1 MEPGTVLPVDI
12 VHEMRTAYLDYAM
25 SVIVA
30 RALPDARDGLKPV
43 QRRILY
49 AMYDMGLRANAAYK
63 KSARIVGEVLGK
75 YHPHGDQAVYD
86 ALARMAQDFSLRY
99 PLVDGQGNFGSIDGD
114 NAAAMRYT
122 EARLTEMAETLL
134 LDLDKETVD
143 FRPNFDETLQEPT
156 VLPAALPNLLLNGSA
171 GIAVGMA
178 TNIPPHNLNEVV
190 DALAFII
197 DHFHAVDEITLPHL
211 LQFIKGPDFP
221 TGGIAYRYREARDGA
236 HEDILAQAYSTGKG
250 RLRVQAKV
258 HVEAMSRNRNRL
270 VITEL
275 PYQTN
280 KTRLI
285 ERIADLV
292 RNGRIEGITDL
303 RDESDRQGM
312 RVVIE
317 LTRNVEPE
325 KILAALYKN
334 TPLQQT
340 FGINMLALV
349 DGEPRVLS
357 LKRMLLLYLEHRQ
370 EIVRRRSEYELAR
383 AKERAHILEGLLIAL
398 KNLDEVIAIIR
409 RSPDTDTARA
419 RLMKKLKIS
428 ERQAQAILDMQ
439 LKRLARLERAKLE
452 EEYKALKARIRY
464 LEDLL
469 AHPAKMLAVIKEEL
483 LDLKEKFGDARRTR
497 IVDIKG
503 AALTTGELMSEE
515 PELVLLTKKGLLF
528 RQSLA
533 GRRRGSLPR
542 RSADAPLLMATAPPQ
557 ETLFLFTA
565 AGQVVQKPM
574 HQIPTDEGQTFRDIT
589 GLRKDDE
596 IVAMIPLPRPE
607 GDAPDPRSIF
617 LVSQEGRS
625 KRISLDD
632 LWNAAHASPLVMKL
646 EEGDALLTAQ
656 LVDTDDDIMLITRM
670 GQSIR
675 FTQKDVRVMGLPA
688 AGVLAMKLTPG
699 DQIVAAGVAK
709 AGHQVIILTTTGY
722 GLRAP
727 VEKFPAQKR
736 YGAGVLAM
744 RFGPNHGA
752 VADAAIVSEE
762 HELFVV
768 MRRGPMKVLR
778 LEEAPAGNRAS
789 RGRQIAG
796 LKEGEVR
803 KLLALIIPKVKESS
817 AGPAA
822 PPPPPPPP
830 PPKKRTTSRRST
842 TKKTPSVAKKTASPS
857 RTKTKSASTSRSAA
871 AAKKTGTAPKTTAT
885 RKPPAKTASSARKT
899 RARTVEPAPA
909 PPKTRATGKKTATG
923 KTVAPGKTATSKSR
937 ASTSKKSSAKPAA
950 AKKTTARKTGSTRK
964 TTSAQKT
971 PRPKTTKAKPTSSL
985 DAIKKRVRKKK

>member
-1 MEPGTVLPVDI
+1 MPQLAAKILPAPI
-12 VHEMRTAYLDYAM
+12 ETEMRTAYLDYAM

-30 RALPDARDGLKPV
+30 RALPDVRDGLKPV
-43 QRRILY
+43 HRRILY
-49 AMYDMGLRANAAYK
+49 AMHLMGLRHDNPHR

-75 YHPHGDQAVYD
+75 FHPHNDTAVYD
-86 ALARMAQDFSLRY
+86 AMVRMAQDFSMRY

-156 VLPAALPNLLLNGSA
+156 VLPSALPNLLLNGSS

-197 DHFHAVDEITLPHL
+197 DHYHAVEDITLPHL

-221 TGGIAYRYREARDGA
+221 TGGIAYRYRENRDGS

-270 VITEL
+270 VVTEL

-312 RVVIE
+312 RIVIE

-325 KILAALYKN
+325 TVLAALYKN

-349 DGEPRVLS
+349 DGEPKVLS

-370 EIVRRRSEYELAR
+370 EILRRRSEFELAR
-383 AKERAHILEGLLIAL
+383 ARARAHILEGLLIAL

-409 RSPDTDTARA
+409 RSPDTDTARS
-419 RLMKKLKIS
+419 RLMKKLKIT

-439 LKRLARLERAKLE
+439 LKRLARLERTKLE
-452 EEYKALKARIRY
+452 EEYKALQTRIAY

-483 LDLKEKFGDARRTR
+483 LALKEQFGDARRTR

-515 PELVLLTKKGLLF
+515 PELILLTKKGKLF

-533 GRRRGSLPR
+533 GRRRGALPR
-542 RSADAPLLMATAPPQ
+542 RSADAPLAMVAAPPQ
-557 ETLFLFTA
+557 DTLFLFTA
-565 AGQVVQKPM
+565 AGQVVAKPV
-574 HQIPTDEGQTFRDIT
+574 HQIPTDEGPAFWEIAD
-589 GLRKDDE
+589 LRKDDE
-596 IVAMIPLPRPE
+596 IAAMLALPRPAN
-607 GDAPDPRSIF
+607 GDEDGRSLF
-617 LVSQEGRS
+617 LVTQDGRS
-625 KRISLDD
+625 KRISLED
-632 LWNAAHASPLVMKL
+632 LWNSAHASPLVIKL
-646 EEGDALLTAQ
+646 EEGDALVAAVLC
-656 LVDTDDDIMLITRM
+656 DSEDDIILFTRM

-675 FTQKDVRVMGLPA
+675 FPQNEVRVMGLAA

-699 DQIVAAGVAK
+699 DQIAAAGLAK
-709 AGHQVIILTTTGY
+709 PDHQAVILTTTGY

-727 VEKFPAQKR
+727 IAKFPTQKR

-744 RFGPNHGA
+744 RFGRNHGA
-752 VADAAIVSEE
+752 VADAAIASQA

-768 MRRGPMKVLR
+768 MHRGPMKVLR
-778 LEEAPAGNRAS
+778 LDEVPVGNRAT
-789 RGRQIAG
+789 RGRQIPG
-796 LKEGEVR
+796 LKGGEVR
-803 KLLALIIPKVKESS
+803 KLLALVIPKVKES
-817 AGPAA
+817 GPTA

-830 PPKKRTTSRRST
+830 P
-842 TKKTPSVAKKTASPS
+842 ASLPLL
-857 RTKTKSASTSRSAA
+857 TVLKFPQFLEASAEAA
-871 AAKKTGTAPKTTAT
+871 
-885 RKPPAKTASSARKT
+885 
-899 RARTVEPAPA
+899 
-909 PPKTRATGKKTATG
+909 
-923 KTVAPGKTATSKSR
+923 
-937 ASTSKKSSAKPAA
+937 
-950 AKKTTARKTGSTRK
+950 
-964 TTSAQKT
+964 
-971 PRPKTTKAKPTSSL
+971 
-985 DAIKKRVRKKK
+985 

>member
-1 MEPGTVLPVDI
+1 MPQTTRIHPAPIET
-12 VHEMRTAYLDYAM
+12 EMRTAYLDYAM

-30 RALPDARDGLKPV
+30 RALPDVRDGLKPV
-43 QRRILY
+43 HRRILY
-49 AMYDMGLRANAAYK
+49 AMHAMGLRHDK
-63 KSARIVGEVLGK
+63 PHRKSARIVGEVLGK
-75 YHPHGDQAVYD
+75 FHPHGDSAVYD
-86 ALARMAQDFSLRY
+86 AMVRMAQDFSLRY

-134 LDLDKETVD
+134 LDLDKDTVD

-178 TNIPPHNLNEVV
+178 TNIPPHNLHEVV

-197 DHFHAVDEITLPHL
+197 DHYHAVEDITLPHL

-221 TGGIAYRYREARDGA
+221 TGGIAYRYREGRDGT

-317 LTRNVEPE
+317 LTRNVNPE
-325 KILAALYKN
+325 QVLAALYKN

-398 KNLDEVIAIIR
+398 KHLDEVIQIIR
-409 RSPDTDTARA
+409 RSPDSDTART
-419 RLMKKLKIS
+419 RLMKKLKIT

-439 LKRLARLERAKLE
+439 LKRLARLERTRLE
-452 EEYKALKARIRY
+452 EEYKALKARISY

-483 LDLKEKFGDARRTR
+483 LELKERFGDARRTR

-515 PELVLLTKKGLLF
+515 PELVMLTKKGLLF

-542 RSADAPLLMATAPPQ
+542 RSADVPLLMAAAPPQ
-557 ETLFLFTA
+557 DTLFLFTA
-565 AGQVVQKPM
+565 AGQVVEKPM

-625 KRISLDD
+625 KRIGLDD
-632 LWNAAHASPLVMKL
+632 LWNAAHASPMVIKL
-646 EEGDALLTAQ
+646 EEGDSLLTAI
-656 LVDTDDDIMLITRM
+656 LCDTEDDIMLITRM

-699 DQIVAAGVAK
+699 DQIVAAGMARP
-709 AGHQVIILTTTGY
+709 GHQVAILTTTGY
-722 GLRAP
+722 GLRTP
-727 VEKFPAQKR
+727 VEKFPTQKR

-752 VADAAIVSEE
+752 VADAAIVNEDY
-762 HELFVV
+762 ELFAIL
-768 MRRGPMKVLR
+768 RRGPMKVLR
-778 LEEAPAGNRAS
+778 LEEIPAGNRAS
-789 RGRQIAG
+789 RGRQISG
-796 LKEGEVR
+796 LKGEEVR
-803 KLLALIIPKVKESS
+803 KLLALVIPKVKADETS
-817 AGPAA
+817 AT

-830 PPKKRTTSRRST
+830 PPKKTPAR
-842 TKKTPSVAKKTASPS
+842 KPAAKTPAKKTAS
-857 RTKTKSASTSRSAA
+857 T
-871 AAKKTGTAPKTTAT
+871 AKKTTST
-885 RKPPAKTASSARKT
+885 RKTASAKTAKKPAAKAPARRKT
-899 RARTVEPAPA
+899 AAKDVEPAPA
-909 PPKTRATGKKTATG
+909 PPKAR
-923 KTVAPGKTATSKSR
+923 
-937 ASTSKKSSAKPAA
+937 
-950 AKKTTARKTGSTRK
+950 KTTARKTTGRAASKPAAKKTPSSTKAAPAKSPSPKKPAARKTATTRK
-964 TTSAQKT
+964 TSTASKPAQPKSTKKT
-971 PRPKTTKAKPTSSL
+971 TRPKTTKAKPASSL

>member
-1 MEPGTVLPVDI
+1 MPEPVANRILPAPI
-12 VHEMRTAYLDYAM
+12 ENEMRTAYLDYAM

-30 RALPDARDGLKPV
+30 RALPDVRDGLKPV
-43 QRRILY
+43 HRRILY
-49 AMYDMGLRANAAYK
+49 AMHLMGLRHDK
-63 KSARIVGEVLGK
+63 PHRKSARIVGEVLGK
-75 YHPHGDQAVYD
+75 FHPHGDSAVYD
-86 ALARMAQDFSLRY
+86 AMVRMAQDFAMRY

-122 EARLTEMAETLL
+122 EARLTELAETLL
-134 LDLDKETVD
+134 LDMDKETVD
-143 FRPNFDETLQEPT
+143 FRPNFDETMQEPT
-156 VLPAALPNLLLNGSA
+156 VLPASLPNLLLNGSS

-178 TNIPPHNLNEVV
+178 TNIPPHNLNEVI

-197 DHFHAVDEITLPHL
+197 DHYHAVDEITLPHL

-221 TGGIAYRYREARDGA
+221 TGGIVYRYREGKDGA

-258 HVEAMSRNRNRL
+258 HVEAMSRGRNRL

-292 RNGRIEGITDL
+292 RNGRIDGVTDL

-317 LTRNVEPE
+317 LTRNVNPE
-325 KILAALYKN
+325 EVLAALYKN

-409 RSPDTDTARA
+409 RSPDTDTARS
-419 RLMKKLKIS
+419 RLMKKLKIT
-428 ERQAQAILDMQ
+428 ELQAQAILDMQ
-439 LKRLARLERAKLE
+439 LKRLARLERTKLE
-452 EEYKALKARIRY
+452 EEYKTLKARIAY

-483 LDLKEKFGDARRTR
+483 LDLKERFGDTRRTR
-497 IVDIKG
+497 IVDMKG
-503 AALTTGELMSEE
+503 AALTTGELMAED
-515 PELVLLTKKGLLF
+515 PELILVTKKGKFF

-533 GRRRGSLPR
+533 GRRRGTLPR
-542 RSADAPLLMATAPPQ
+542 RSADAPIAMIAAPPQ

-565 AGQVVQKPM
+565 GGQVVAKPV
-574 HQIPTDEGQTFRDIT
+574 HQIPTAEGPAFWEIT
-589 GLRKDDE
+589 DLQKDDE
-596 IVAMIPLPRPE
+596 IVAMLALPRPNGE
-607 GDAPDPRSIF
+607 DGNGRSIF
-617 LVSQEGRS
+617 LVTHEGRS
-625 KRISLDD
+625 KRISLED
-632 LWNAAHASPLVMKL
+632 LWNAAHASPMVIKL
-646 EEGDALLTAQ
+646 EEGDALVSAVLC
-656 LVDTDDDIMLITRM
+656 DSEDDIMLFTRM

-675 FTQKDVRVMGLPA
+675 FPQKEVRVMGLPA

-699 DQIVAAGVAK
+699 DQIVAAGLAK
-709 AGHQVIILTTTGY
+709 PDHQVVILTTTGY
-722 GLRAP
+722 GLRTP
-727 VEKFPAQKR
+727 IDKFPSQKR

-752 VADAAIVSEE
+752 IADAAIVTEA

-768 MRRGPMKVLR
+768 MHRGAMKVLR
-778 LEEAPAGNRAS
+778 LDEVPAGNRAT
-789 RGRQIAG
+789 RGKQIAG
-796 LKEGEVR
+796 LKGGEVV
-803 KLLALIIPKVKESS
+803 KLLALVIPKVKERD
-817 AGPAA
+817 AA
-822 PPPPPPPP
+822 APPLPPPPPPAKKSTTRKRATARSKETATAKPQAP
-830 PPKKRTTSRRST
+830 SSPRKSTSPSKTASKTQKTTAKAPSKKAASKKSTSAASATRKTTVKKVAPASSPPKPSKTGKTRTTKGAKSTTTSRKASSS
-842 TKKTPSVAKKTASPS
+842 KKTPSKK
-857 RTKTKSASTSRSAA
+857 STTA
-871 AAKKTGTAPKTTAT
+871 AAKKTSSKPKTT
-885 RKPPAKTASSARKT
+885 R
-899 RARTVEPAPA
+899 
-909 PPKTRATGKKTATG
+909 
-923 KTVAPGKTATSKSR
+923 
-937 ASTSKKSSAKPAA
+937 AKP
-950 AKKTTARKTGSTRK
+950 S
-964 TTSAQKT
+964 
-971 PRPKTTKAKPTSSL
+971 SSL
-985 DAIKKRVRKKK
+985 DAIKKRVRKKKSSS

>member
-1 MEPGTVLPVDI
+1 MPDPIANRILPAPI
-12 VHEMRTAYLDYAM
+12 ETEMRTAYLDYAM

-30 RALPDARDGLKPV
+30 RALPDVRDGLKPV
-43 QRRILY
+43 HRRILY
-49 AMYDMGLRANAAYK
+49 AMHAMGLRHDK
-63 KSARIVGEVLGK
+63 PHRKSARIVGEVLGK
-75 YHPHGDQAVYD
+75 FHPHGDSAVYD
-86 ALARMAQDFSLRY
+86 AMVRMAQDFSMRY

-134 LDLDKETVD
+134 LDLDKDTVD
-143 FRPNFDETLQEPT
+143 FRPNFDETLNEPT
-156 VLPAALPNLLLNGSA
+156 VLPSALPNLLLNGSS

-197 DHFHAVDEITLPHL
+197 DHYHAVDEITLPHL

-221 TGGIAYRYREARDGA
+221 TGGIAYRYRENRDGS

-317 LTRNVEPE
+317 LTRNVEPQE
-325 KILAALYKN
+325 VLAALYKN

-340 FGINMLALV
+340 FGINMLSLV

-357 LKRMLLLYLEHRQ
+357 LKRMLLLYLVHRQ
-370 EIVRRRSEYELAR
+370 EIVRRRSEFELAR
-383 AKERAHILEGLLIAL
+383 AKARAHILEGLLIAL
-398 KNLDEVIAIIR
+398 KNLDEVIQIIR

-428 ERQAQAILDMQ
+428 ELQAQAILDMQ
-439 LKRLARLERAKLE
+439 LKRLARLERTKLE
-452 EEYKALKARIRY
+452 EEYKALKARIAF
-464 LEDLL
+464 LEDLI
-469 AHPAKMLAVIKEEL
+469 ASPAKMLAVIKEEL
-483 LDLKEKFGDARRTR
+483 LALKEKFGDARRTR

-542 RSADAPLLMATAPPQ
+542 RSADAPLLMAAAPPQ
-557 ETLFLFTA
+557 DTLFLFTA
-565 AGQVVQKPM
+565 AGQVVEKPM
-574 HQIPTDEGQTFRDIT
+574 HQIPTEEGQTFRDIT

-607 GDAPDPRSIF
+607 GDGPDPRSIF

-632 LWNAAHASPLVMKL
+632 LWNAAHASPMVIKL
-646 EEGDALLTAQ
+646 EEGDALLTAA
-656 LVDTDDDIMLITRM
+656 LCDSDDDIMLITRM

-709 AGHQVIILTTTGY
+709 PGHQVVILTTTG
-722 GLRAP
+722 
-727 VEKFPAQKR
+727 F
-736 YGAGVLAM
+736 
-744 RFGPNHGA
+744 
-752 VADAAIVSEE
+752 
-762 HELFVV
+762 
-768 MRRGPMKVLR
+768 
-778 LEEAPAGNRAS
+778 
-789 RGRQIAG
+789 
-796 LKEGEVR
+796 
-803 KLLALIIPKVKESS
+803 
-817 AGPAA
+817 
-822 PPPPPPPP
+822 
-830 PPKKRTTSRRST
+830 
-842 TKKTPSVAKKTASPS
+842 
-857 RTKTKSASTSRSAA
+857 
-871 AAKKTGTAPKTTAT
+871 GTADFDQW
-885 RKPPAKTASSARKT
+885 
-899 RARTVEPAPA
+899 APICKIILVSLMFVGGCA
-909 PPKTRATGKKTATG
+909 
-923 KTVAPGKTATSKSR
+923 
-937 ASTSKKSSAKPAA
+937 
-950 AKKTTARKTGSTRK
+950 GSTGGG
-964 TTSAQKT
+964 
-971 PRPKTTKAKPTSSL
+971 
-985 DAIKKRVRKKK
+985 IKVVRFLLLFKYPN